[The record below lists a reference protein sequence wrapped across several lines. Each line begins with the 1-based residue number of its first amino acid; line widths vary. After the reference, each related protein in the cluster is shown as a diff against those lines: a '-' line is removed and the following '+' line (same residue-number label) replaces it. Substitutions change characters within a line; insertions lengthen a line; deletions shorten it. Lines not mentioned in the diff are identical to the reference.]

1 MVQHKSEIRYL
12 TVAVLW
18 GKHLETTVQSLDEE
32 EKMMNFN
39 CNYQPFTSNRY
50 TTIAKNGMVLTS
62 QPLAAGAGLDILKRG
77 GNAVDA
83 AIATAACLTVVE
95 PTSNGIGSDAFALVW
110 MRSDEKLYGINGSG
124 RSPMGIS
131 IDKVRA
137 AGHKEMPKL
146 GWTPV
151 TVSGAPGTWAALN
164 KRFGKLSLR
173 ECLEP
178 AIRYAREGYPL
189 SPTLGYNWRKAYER
203 YSELLKGEEYREW
216 FKTFTIEG
224 RCPEVGE
231 VIKLENHAKT
241 LESIGD
247 TNGESFYRGEI
258 AERID
263 ETSKKYGGYIRKEDY
278 EDFEPQWVDPIRLN
292 YRGYEICEIPPNGQG
307 IVALMA
313 LNIIRGYEFSER
325 SSVDTL
331 HKQLEAMKLAFADGK
346 KYITDP
352 LEMKWSS
359 EDLLREE
366 YAEVR
371 RDLITDRAAV
381 PEPGTPPGGGTVYL
395 CTADREGNMVSFIQ
409 SNYMGFGSGI
419 VVDGTGIAL
428 QNRGGDFSLDP
439 GVSNALKPGKRTYHT
454 IIPGFLLKDN
464 KAVGPFGVMGGY
476 MQPQGHVQVVMNL
489 IDFGLNPQMALD
501 APRWRWV
508 EGKRIEVESNFPI
521 HLVGAL
527 EERGHEVEISTT
539 RSPFGRGQIIV
550 ERGGVYY
557 GGTESR
563 TDSCVACY

>member
-1 MVQHKSEIRYL
+1 
-12 TVAVLW
+12 
-18 GKHLETTVQSLDEE
+18 
-32 EKMMNFN
+32 MNFN
-39 CNYQPFTSNRY
+39 CNYQPFPSNRY

-95 PTSNGIGSDAFALVW
+95 PTSNGIGSDAFAIVW
-110 MRSDEKLYGINGSG
+110 IKKDEKLYGINGSG

-131 IDKVRA
+131 IDRVRE
-137 AGHKEMPKL
+137 AGHGEMPQL

-164 KRFGKLSLR
+164 KRFGKLTLK

-189 SPTLGYNWRKAYER
+189 SPTLGYNWRKAYES
-203 YSELLKGEEYREW
+203 YTEVLKGEEYREW
-216 FKTFTIEG
+216 FNTFTIEG
-224 RCPEVGE
+224 RCPEVGD
-231 VIKLENHAKT
+231 VIKLENHART

-258 AERID
+258 AQRID
-263 ETSKKYGGYIRKEDY
+263 RASRKYGGYIRKEDY
-278 EDFEPQWVDPIRLN
+278 AAFEPQWVEPIKLN
-292 YRGYEICEIPPNGQG
+292 YRGYEICELPPNGQG

-313 LNIIRGYEFSER
+313 LNILRGYDLSER
-325 SSVDTL
+325 GSVDTL

-346 KYITDP
+346 EYITDP
-352 LEMKWSS
+352 LEMRYRSS
-359 EDLLREE
+359 DLLREE
-366 YAEVR
+366 YGEKR
-371 RDLITDRAAV
+371 RELIGERAAD
-381 PEPGTPPGGGTVYL
+381 PGPGTPPGGGTVYL
-395 CTADREGNMVSFIQ
+395 CTADWEGNMVSFIQ

-419 VVDGTGIAL
+419 VVEGTGIAL
-428 QNRGGDFSLDP
+428 QNRGADFSLDP
-439 GVSNALKPGKRTYHT
+439 KAANALKPGKLTYHT
-454 IIPGFLLKDN
+454 IIPGFILKNN

-508 EGKRIEVESNFPI
+508 EGRRVEMESHFPL
-521 HLVGAL
+521 HLVDAL
-527 EERGHEVEISTT
+527 EARGHEMGISFA
-539 RSPFGRGQIIV
+539 RGPFGRGQIII
-550 ERGGVYY
+550 ERDGVYY

-563 TDSCVACY
+563 TDGCVACY

>member
-1 MVQHKSEIRYL
+1 
-12 TVAVLW
+12 
-18 GKHLETTVQSLDEE
+18 
-32 EKMMNFN
+32 MNFN

-62 QPLAAGAGLDILKRG
+62 QPLAAGAGLDILKKG

-110 MRSDEKLYGINGSG
+110 MKYDEKLYGINGSG

-131 IDKVRA
+131 IDRVRA
-137 AGHKEMPKL
+137 AGHKEMPQF

-164 KRFGKLSLR
+164 KRFGKLTLR

-189 SPTLGYNWRKAYER
+189 SPTLGHNWRKAYEK
-203 YSELLKGEEYREW
+203 YSKLLKGEEYREW
-216 FKTFTIEG
+216 FNTFTIEG

-231 VIKLENHAKT
+231 VVKLENHAKT

-258 AERID
+258 ADRID
-263 ETSKKYGGYIRKEDY
+263 EASKKYGGYIRREDY
-278 EDFEPQWVDPIRLN
+278 AAFEPQWVEPMRLN

-313 LNIIRGYEFSER
+313 LNILKGYKFTER

-352 LEMKWSS
+352 LEMKWSTG
-359 EDLLREE
+359 DLLDED
-366 YAEVR
+366 YAEAR
-371 RDLITDRAAV
+371 RGLITETAAV

-395 CTADREGNMVSFIQ
+395 CTADIEGNMVSFIQ

-419 VVDGTGIAL
+419 VVEGTGIAL
-428 QNRGGDFSLDP
+428 QNRGADFSLDP
-439 GVSNALKPGKRTYHT
+439 GAANALKPGKRTYHT
-454 IIPGFLLKDN
+454 IIPGFILRDD

-489 IDFGLNPQMALD
+489 IDFGLNPQMSLD

-508 EGKRIEVESNFPI
+508 EGKKIEVESHFPL
-521 HLVGAL
+521 HLVDAL

-539 RSPFGRGQIIV
+539 RGSFGRGQIIV
-550 ERGGVYY
+550 GRDGVYY

-563 TDSCVACY
+563 TDSCAACY